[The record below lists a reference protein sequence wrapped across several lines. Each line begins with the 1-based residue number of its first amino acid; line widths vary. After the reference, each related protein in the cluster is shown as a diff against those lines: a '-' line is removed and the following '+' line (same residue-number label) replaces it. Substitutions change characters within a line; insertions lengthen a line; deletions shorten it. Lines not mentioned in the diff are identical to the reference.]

1 MREKP
6 YKLEILWSN
15 GVLTEIGITEKE
27 KELIEKYRE
36 LFILAKYEL
45 QGEPNA
51 RPVSYQVWDKEDN
64 PLIPINGGING
75 EESASA

>member
-15 GVLTEIGITEKE
+15 GVLTEISITEKE

-36 LFILAKYEL
+36 LFILPKYEL
-45 QGEPNA
+45 EGEPNA
-51 RPVSYQVWDKEDN
+51 RPVSYQV
-64 PLIPINGGING
+64 
-75 EESASA
+75 